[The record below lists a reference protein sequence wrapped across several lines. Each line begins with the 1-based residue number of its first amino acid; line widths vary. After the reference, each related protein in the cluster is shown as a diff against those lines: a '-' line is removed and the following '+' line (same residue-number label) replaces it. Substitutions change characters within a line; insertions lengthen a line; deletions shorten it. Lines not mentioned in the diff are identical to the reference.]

1 MKFFIFVFLI
11 GLFTLCFI
19 SFIIWYVLYRNH
31 LVSFGYMPKKSK
43 DIFDEKFA
51 HRGLHFCYP
60 ENTLKAIE
68 LAVNNNMAV
77 EFDLRLTKDGKI
89 VLFHDRYTKRLLG
102 IPGKLSKMTVKKI
115 KKYYVLKSDE
125 KVPTL
130 KEVLTS
136 INGRSTVLIEIKS
149 PFNKQFRKEL
159 LKCLYEYNHF
169 ETIYFHTKSI
179 YNYFILRL
187 IFGDRVFFVANL
199 FRKRFNYIKGGDYKH
214 VIRHIKS
221 ASTFV
226 NTSYLDTNTIEPFSL
241 DDIAQVITEDI
252 EENDT
257 VQEIIAKISEAINK
271 QTSRITKDDPI
282 KKWPIAHRGIVSNKY
297 PENSKEAIEECVR
310 FAILH
315 NTGIVI
321 ELDMQLYKGKVVLYH
336 DDSKSN
342 LLGQAKSCATKI
354 PISKALT
361 LEDLLEIELVKLHK
375 DKIAFIFDDKS
386 IRKGKAELQIKASKV
401 FKKMLKQNYNFYV
414 QAANPF
420 VLNWYHRNIS
430 MVKRGMVGNSVPSI
444 RTIVL
449 RLRNSK
455 KARVFA
461 DLVRQAI
468 AFIWFDLAESDYCV
482 YDYSNYIYVF
492 MKYCK
497 GFRGKTVLIYAPK
510 SLEEIENM
518 IGNELVDAYI
528 MENISDSNAWPSE
541 YMKKRFV
548 SFTA

>member
-1 MKFFIFVFLI
+1 MKFFVFMLIFSILTIFLI
-11 GLFTLCFI
+11 FLV
-19 SFIIWYVLYRNH
+19 IWYTLYRNH
-31 LVSFGYMPKKSK
+31 LINFGYMPSKSK
-43 DIFDEKFA
+43 DIFEEKFA

-68 LAVNNNMAV
+68 LAINNNMAV
-77 EFDLRLTKDGKI
+77 ELDIRFTKDGKI

-102 IPGKLSKMTVKKI
+102 IPGKISKMKYSKI
-115 KKYYVLKSDE
+115 KKYFVMDSNE

-130 KEVLTS
+130 KEVLNL
-136 INGRSTVLIEIKS
+136 INGRQTILIEVKAAL
-149 PFNKQFRKEL
+149 NKEYRREL
-159 LKCLYEYNHF
+159 LRELYEYNHF
-169 ETIYFHTKSI
+169 ETVYFHTKNL
-179 YNYFILRL
+179 YNFIILKI
-187 IFGDRVFFVANL
+187 IFGERVFFVFNM
-199 FRKRFNYIKGGDYKH
+199 FRKRFNFIKGRDYKR
-214 VIRHIKS
+214 VITHLKEVES
-221 ASTFV
+221 FV
-226 NTSYLDTNTIEPFSL
+226 NTSYLQTNTIEPFSL
-241 DDIAQVITEDI
+241 DDIAQVVTENI

-257 VQEIIAKISEAINK
+257 VQEIIAKLSESINR
-271 QTSRITKDDPI
+271 QVSRINDDDPI

-297 PENSKEAIEECVR
+297 PENSKEAIEECIR

-342 LLGQAKSCATKI
+342 ILGQVKSCAIKI

-361 LEDLLEIELVKLHK
+361 LNELLDIELVCRNK
-375 DKIAFIFDDKS
+375 DRIAFIFDDKS
-386 IRKGKAELQIKASKV
+386 IRKGKAELQQKASKV
-401 FKKMLKQNYNFYV
+401 FKRMLKEGYNFYV

-420 VLNWYHRNIS
+420 VLNWYHQNIS
-430 MVKRGMVGNSVPSI
+430 TVKRGMVGNSVPSI

-455 KARVFA
+455 KTNVFT
-461 DLVRQAI
+461 DLIRQAI

-497 GFRGKTVLIYAPK
+497 GFRGKPVLIYAPK
-510 SLEEIENM
+510 SLYEIENM

-528 MENISDSNAWPSE
+528 MENISDNIAWPNE
-541 YMKKRFV
+541 YMCERFD